1 MKNGILTSIV
11 FVIAINALAQIEYS
25 SFTNTGRG
33 AVTTFATDYHAL
45 GINPANLGWNWDFEN
60 KRFSLGTS
68 EFAYSIHSQAL
79 TKTELR
85 NMIKDIIQGND
96 NKFTYDQKMQAAKDF
111 AQTGFAINAD
121 MASFGFCF
129 STEKFGGIA
138 FRINNRFHW
147 YSNLGETA
155 SQLLFQGFNAP
166 YFDSLLYFNGTDTIT
181 IPNGKYSPDTLQNV
195 LSGFANIPKS
205 IGEVFNNSQINMSW
219 TREWNLSYGRK
230 IFNIDSVFSLYAGA
244 GIKLYQGL
252 ALIEA
257 QSTNNQLSAFSSIT
271 PAFGIDYG
279 TAAQQNPSA
288 ITQNG
293 WFPKPVGKGWGFDF
307 GINAVL
313 FNKFKIGVSYINAGS
328 ITWDGNVYTAQ
339 DTLLYDT
346 QNPGLESYNIASQ
359 MGDVFGQNGLFKWQ
373 GVESKKVS
381 LPSTIRIGA
390 GLRINKKIEI
400 GADVVLPGNTTPGNY
415 ENAIL
420 AFGGDVMPVKWLRL
434 SAGFVTGGNYDF
446 RIPLGVT
453 FVAKNG
459 TWEGG
464 IASRD
469 AVTFFTQ
476 NGPTL
481 SLAMGFLRYRF

>member
-1 MKNGILTSIV
+1 MKKFLLSLITLILTNNI
-11 FVIAINALAQIEYS
+11 IAQSEYS
-25 SFTNTGRG
+25 SFTNSGRG

-45 GINPANLGWNWDFEN
+45 GINPANLGWNWNFEN
-60 KRFSLGTS
+60 KKFSMGTS
-68 EFAYSIHSQAL
+68 EAAYSIHSQAL

-85 NMIKDIIQGND
+85 TMIKDLIQGND
-96 NKFTYDQKMQAAKDF
+96 KKFTYDEKLQAAKDF

-121 MASFGFCF
+121 LASFGFCF
-129 STEKFGGIA
+129 STEKFGGLA
-138 FRINNRFHW
+138 FRINDRFHW
-147 YSNLGETA
+147 YSNFGETA

-166 YFDSLLYFNGTDTIT
+166 YFDSLLYFNGVDTVT
-181 IPNGKYSPDTLQNV
+181 IANGQYSPDTLQNI
-195 LSGFANIPKS
+195 LSGFANIPKK

-219 TREWNLSYGRK
+219 TREWNLSYGRQ
-230 IFNIDSVFSLYAGA
+230 IINIDSTFALYAGA
-244 GIKLYQGL
+244 GIKFYQGL

-257 QSTNNQLSAFSSIT
+257 QSSNNQLSAFSSLS

-279 TAAQQNPSA
+279 SAAALNPSTV
-288 ITQNG
+288 TQSG
-293 WFPKPVGKGWGFDF
+293 WMPKPVGKGWGFDF
-307 GINAVL
+307 GVNAVL
-313 FNKFKIGVSYINAGS
+313 FNKLKIGISYINAGS

-346 QNPGLESYNIASQ
+346 QNPGLESYNIVNQ
-359 MGDVFGQNGLFKWQ
+359 MGDIFGKDGLFKWQ
-373 GVESKKVS
+373 GIEQKKIS

-415 ENAIL
+415 ENAII
-420 AFGGDVMPVKWLRL
+420 AFGGDIMPLKWLRL

-464 IASRD
+464 LASRD